1 MRRKKEKGG
10 EEGEKREGR
19 WGCAPALIQLMGD
32 FGPWE
37 RSVGRQSGAALPPS
51 MGQLL
56 PGARRGMRGSVLQEQ
71 GWLLAVL
78 AVLAVP
84 PVFAVLAMGASCQP
98 GTDCPIRKAA
108 LM

>member
-1 MRRKKEKGG
+1 MGLCSSPDSANGG
-10 EEGEKREGR
+10 LRTVGEKCGAAE
-19 WGCAPALIQLMGD
+19 WGSPPPIH
-32 FGPWE
+32 
-37 RSVGRQSGAALPPS
+37 GAALTWSPW
-51 MGQLL
+51 GD
-56 PGARRGMRGSVLQEQ
+56 AGSVLQEQ
-71 GWLLAVL
+71 GWLLAAL